1 MADVARHA
9 GVSLT
14 TVSLVQ
20 ARSLVL
26 KRSRTIGF
34 VFLATDSVGSPFSGR
49 MISGAHDGAKKADRL
64 LLIIEIEGQSEFRDA
79 LSDLLSR
86 QVDTIGISS
95 DGVSELEI
103 PVSLRQVPTVLVN
116 CFTPRRNP
124 PALLPDDEGGGRKA
138 ARLLLDAGHREFAY
152 LAGSAGAWAIKRR
165 LKGFRDELAAA
176 GIPRSRIQVR
186 YGNYRSDSGYELCLE
201 LGRRGPMPSGLFCGN
216 DRMAFGAYFALS
228 ELGVRVPEDVSVVG
242 YDDQEQ
248 FAESMYPPLSTIRL
262 PLYEM
267 GLHATSVISDRGVPS
282 LPPRTFF
289 SCPPVAA

>member
-1 MADVARHA
+1 VWRAAFLRQWALEGQLARYEQ
-9 GVSLT
+9 L
-14 TVSLVQ
+14 
-20 ARSLVL
+20 
-26 KRSRTIGF
+26 
-34 VFLATDSVGSPFSGR
+34 D
-49 MISGAHDGAKKADRL
+49 SGAGY
-64 LLIIEIEGQSEFRDA
+64 
-79 LSDLLSR
+79 
-86 QVDTIGISS
+86 
-95 DGVSELEI
+95 
-103 PVSLRQVPTVLVN
+103 
-116 CFTPRRNP
+116 
-124 PALLPDDEGGGRKA
+124 EGG
-138 ARLLLDAGHREFAY
+138 EFAY
-152 LAGSAGAWAIKRR
+152 LAGSAGAWATKRR

-201 LGRRGPMPSGLFCGN
+201 LGRRGSMPSGLFCGN

-228 ELGVRVPEDVSVVG
+228 QLGLRVPEDVSVVG

-289 SCPPVAA
+289 SCLPVERRSVTSPRPEA